1 MDGGYAVDSS
11 AVDHYIGEIV
21 NPALDEFT
29 AIAQALL
36 RTTGSSFSTM
46 LGQAKLPG
54 STEFTGTCT
63 EFLTTFFELH
73 HTLADQQ
80 QDLVNA
86 LTAFRD
92 NLRKSAAAYVR
103 QDAGSA
109 LTSPGLSAQLETRL
123 SSDGATR

>member
-11 AVDHYIGEIV
+11 AVDHYVGEIV

-46 LGQAKLPG
+46 LGQANLPG
-54 STEFTGTCT
+54 STEFTGSCT
-63 EFLTTFFELH
+63 EFLNTFFELH
-73 HTLADQQ
+73 HELADKQ

-86 LTAFRD
+86 LTVFRD

-103 QDAGSA
+103 DDAGSA
-109 LTSPGLSAQLETRL
+109 RSLRGPSTELETRL